1 MALLQSAKLVKSKSI
16 VGSFLAILELEKL
29 HTTEFLEE
37 VNNVC
42 YDQQLNVFK
51 GFVSLLMMICG
62 VGFRDFLVDIC
73 GLHRYLRKP

>member
-16 VGSFLAILELEKL
+16 VGSFLAILELENFTQQNFQKKI
-29 HTTEFLEE
+29 
-37 VNNVC
+37 NNVC

-62 VGFRDFLVDIC
+62 LGFRDFLVDIC
-73 GLHRYLRKP
+73 GYST